1 MYEKEHVIKILE
13 ETKKATAEENVIRLK
28 ELSNQTIHSAS
39 TSQDTDSILIAI
51 IIYSLSKIIERKMQY
66 GERKCDAFCDSV
78 SKKLANA
85 VTALKNDN
93 EDLFHNILQTIIN
106 SINKLSTDFKQNIQN
121 IFHKARINKASRIYE
136 HGISMEKTAE
146 LLGISQYE
154 LANYAGQS
162 GVSDAPEVRTSP
174 VKDRIKLAMEMFR

>member
-1 MYEKEHVIKILE
+1 MHEKEHVIKILK

-51 IIYSLSKIIERKMQY
+51 IIYSLSKIIERKIQY
-66 GERKCDAFCDSV
+66 GEKSCDAFCNSV
-78 SKKLANA
+78 SKKLENA
-85 VTALKNDN
+85 IVALKNDN
-93 EDLFHNILQTIIN
+93 ENLFHKGLQSIID
-106 SINKLSTDFKQNIQN
+106 SINKLSSNFKQDIQN

-136 HGISMEKTAE
+136 HGISMEKTSE

-154 LANYAGQS
+154 LASYTGQRRT
-162 GVSDAPEVRTSP
+162 SDSPEVRTSL
-174 VKDRIKLAMEMFR
+174 VKDRIKLAMGMFE